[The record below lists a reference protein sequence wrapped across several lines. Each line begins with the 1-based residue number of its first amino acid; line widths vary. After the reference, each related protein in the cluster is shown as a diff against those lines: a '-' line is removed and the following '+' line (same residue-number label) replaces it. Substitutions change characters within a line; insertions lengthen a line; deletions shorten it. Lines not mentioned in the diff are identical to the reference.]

1 MEERTVDAGAVR
13 LSVRDWPGT
22 GLPVVALH
30 GLASNSRWWDLVADR
45 LSPRHRVLAL
55 DLRGHG
61 LSDRPESGYS
71 IEEVAADVAAAIAT
85 LGIGPHVVAGHSWGA
100 SIALRHGAE
109 PGVVGVVC
117 VDGGISDLR
126 AVFGGSWSEA
136 EPMMTPPEFS
146 GVTAD
151 ALKIWAAAGALADG
165 SDGPTAT
172 AILLGNFEDVGG
184 ELRPRLALNRHMLI
198 ARSLFEARPA
208 ELLAAVRCPVLLLP
222 ATQPPEQLSL
232 RQAWVEDALTVLDGR
247 GKVAWI
253 DGGHDLPVQRP
264 AEVAA
269 TMGDWISRLP
279 SPDQPSTTS

>member
-1 MEERTVDAGAVR
+1 MEERAVDAGGVR
-13 LSVRDWPGT
+13 LSVRDWPGA
-22 GLPVVALH
+22 GPPIVALH
-30 GLASNSRWWDLVADR
+30 GLASNARWWDLVAER
-45 LSPRHRVLAL
+45 LSPRHRVFAL

-61 LSDRPESGYS
+61 LSDRPEAGYS
-71 IEEVAADVAAAIAT
+71 IEEVAADVSAAVAG

-109 PGVVGVVC
+109 AGVVGVVC

-151 ALKIWAAAGALADG
+151 ALKIWATAGALAEG

-184 ELRPRLALNRHMLI
+184 ELRPRLTLDRHMRI

-208 ELLAAVRCPVLLLP
+208 EMLAAVRCPVLLVP
-222 ATQPPEQLSL
+222 ATQPPEQHPL
-232 RQAWVEDALTVLDGR
+232 RQAWVDDALAILDGR
-247 GKVAWI
+247 GEVAWI

-264 AEVAA
+264 AAVAA
-269 TMGDWISRLP
+269 AIGEWLSRLP
-279 SPDQPSTTS
+279 SADQPRTTS